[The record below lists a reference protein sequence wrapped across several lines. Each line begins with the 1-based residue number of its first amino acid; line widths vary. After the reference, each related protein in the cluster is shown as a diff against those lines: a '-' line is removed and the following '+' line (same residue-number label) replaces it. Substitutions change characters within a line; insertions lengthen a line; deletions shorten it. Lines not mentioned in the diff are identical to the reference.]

1 MKQLS
6 LVESAPKQSDTL
18 QLIARTPAPLTANTP
33 RDLLQGVIPYHEV
46 ERRLEE
52 YLREELA
59 RYDSIKVV
67 PLAEN
72 DITAKWRL
80 SSALQKSIRRGY
92 VKDSIRYAR
101 TYHGLDPAGF
111 WTRLVVIAFEDV
123 GVGDVGAVALTL
135 AAARSKIFRHK
146 AGGDEKVLNY
156 IVKLLADSLKDRSVC
171 DFPQSLSYTPQSP
184 DDLSKLR
191 KASLAEL
198 SAIALSE
205 GHSFDFRTS
214 AAWLLAGTDKYENPK
229 LPLRVGTREVFT
241 ATIEQMNI
249 PPLVKYITLRGMTAC
264 RYAMNLVYPFVWQM
278 MDNSPSTKVI
288 ETGFPERHYI
298 GGLPEEAYDKHTRE
312 GKSSL
317 HYFIKACVPVNEYLT
332 RLSIAGT
339 DEALG
344 AVGIAVFIGEGAL
357 LDRRLDFEGAE
368 RIYSMT
374 EQGDYEKNGL
384 TLDTGRAL
392 SRLIME
398 NYETLRRARIRVV
411 EGKKG

>member
-1 MKQLS
+1 L
-6 LVESAPKQSDTL
+6 
-18 QLIARTPAPLTANTP
+18 R
-33 RDLLQGVIPYHEV
+33 GVIPYHEV
-46 ERRLEE
+46 ESRLEE

-59 RYDSIKVV
+59 RYESIEVV

-111 WTRLVVIAFEDV
+111 WTRLVVIAFEDI
-123 GVGDVGAVALTL
+123 GVGDSWAVALTL
-135 AAARSKIFRHK
+135 AAARSKIFRQK
-146 AGGDEKVLNY
+146 VGGDEKVLNY
-156 IVKLLADSLKDRSVC
+156 IVKMLAESVKDRTVC
-171 DFPQSLSYTPQSP
+171 DYAQALCYTPQNP
-184 DDLSKLR
+184 DDLSELR

-205 GHSFDFRTS
+205 SNSFDFRTS

-241 ATIEQMNI
+241 AAIEQMNI

-264 RYAMNLVYPFVWQM
+264 RYAMNLVYPFVWQTM
-278 MDNSPSTKVI
+278 NASPYTNVI
-288 ETGFPERHYI
+288 ETSFPERHYI
-298 GGLPEEAYDKHTRE
+298 GGLPEESYDKHTRE

-317 HYFIKACVPVNEYLT
+317 LYFYKACASVNEYLT

-339 DEALG
+339 EEAIG
-344 AVGIAVFIGEGAL
+344 AVGIAVFIAEGAL
-357 LDRRLDFEGAE
+357 LDRMLDFEGAE

-374 EQGDYEKNGL
+374 ERGDYNKNGL

-411 EGKKG
+411 EGKKI